1 MTRRTFQEKKKSDD
15 IRVKKK
21 LFPVSVFLAVFVAF
35 GLFTTVQ
42 MQIIG
47 QYLDYPNIP
56 MQSQILVIGIWF
68 AAAAVFTLW
77 TNREVIR
84 RYQKPI
90 EEFSEAARQV
100 ASGDFSVYL
109 APHHTADKLTH
120 LDVLFTD
127 FNKMVEELGSI
138 ETLKTDFIS
147 NVSHEMKTPISII
160 KNYAELLQSDEISAE
175 KRKEFA
181 EAIEDAA
188 TRLSNLISNI
198 LKLNKLENQN
208 ILPETE
214 VYNVCGQLGDCIL
227 LFEEA
232 WEKKEIELDVS
243 LEDTAMI
250 EADESLM
257 ELVWNNLIS
266 NAVKFTQRG
275 GNIVIR
281 QTSSEGKIEVSIS
294 DTGCGMTKEQMA
306 HIFDKF
312 YQGDTSHAGEGNGL
326 GLALAKRILELMDG
340 EITVTSKEGKGSC
353 FTVILPTAISYRD
366 MEESSDEG

>member
-1 MTRRTFQEKKKSDD
+1 MKAMNKKNLSD
-15 IRVKKK
+15 IRVKRK
-21 LFPVSVFLAVFVAF
+21 LFPISVFLMVFVVCGF
-35 GLFTTVQ
+35 FTTVQ

-56 MQSQILVIGIWF
+56 LRSQILVVGIWF
-68 AAAAVFTLW
+68 VVAAVFTLW
-77 TNREVIR
+77 TNREIIR

-109 APHHTADKLTH
+109 APHHTADKHTH

-175 KRKEFA
+175 KRKEFVGN
-181 EAIEDAA
+181 IENAA
-188 TRLSNLISNI
+188 VRLSNLISNI
-198 LKLNKLENQN
+198 LKLNKLENQRT
-208 ILPETE
+208 LPERE
-214 VYNVCGQLGDCIL
+214 VYNVCGQLGESIL

-232 WEKKEIELDVS
+232 WEKKEIELDIDI
-243 LEDTAMI
+243 EDAAMI

-266 NAVKFTQRG
+266 NAVKFTERG
-275 GNIVIR
+275 GKIAVR
-281 QTSSEGKIEVSIS
+281 QTSDERQVKVEVS
-294 DTGCGMTKEQMA
+294 DNGCGMTKEQMA

-326 GLALAKRILELMDG
+326 GLSLTKRVLELMDG
-340 EITVTSKEGKGSC
+340 EIAVTSEKGKGSC
-353 FTVILPTAISYRD
+353 FTVILQVADRGERGY
-366 MEESSDEG
+366 E